1 MAKPD
6 DRSDNVEKLQQLIQ
20 DTEENYRET
29 EEYLSKHGDEIDPSE
44 AEQLR
49 AKNARRLQSIE
60 GFREEIRDDA
70 HDH

>member
-6 DRSDNVEKLQQLIQ
+6 DRSDNVEKLQRLIRE
-20 DTEENYRET
+20 TEENYRET
-29 EEYLSKHGDEIDPSE
+29 EEYLSLHEDEIDASE

-60 GFREEIRDDA
+60 GFREEIRDEA

>member
-60 GFREEIRDDA
+60 GFREEIRDEA

>member
-6 DRSDNVEKLQQLIQ
+6 DRSDNVEKLQNLIQ
-20 DTEENYRET
+20 ATEENYRET
-29 EEYLSKHGDEIDPSE
+29 EEYLNQHGDEIDAKE
-44 AEQLR
+44 AENLR

-60 GFREEIRDDA
+60 GFREEIRDEA

>member
-6 DRSDNVEKLQQLIQ
+6 DRSDNVEKLQQLIH

-60 GFREEIRDDA
+60 GFREEIRDEA

>member
-29 EEYLSKHGDEIDPSE
+29 EEYLSQHEDEIDPSE
-44 AEQLR
+44 EEQLR

-60 GFREEIRDDA
+60 GIREEIRDEA